1 MSKFAII
8 ADSNCDLN
16 KEQRERYGIADY
28 VPGMLTHPDGRDE
41 EANLDWENISY
52 EEFYHSMKE
61 EKALYKTATPTPGTF
76 REKFEKQLKEGKDVL
91 YISLSSGLSGT
102 YNLAVLTASQ
112 LNEEYDNKV
121 YVIDSLKYS
130 GGIAM
135 LLIKANQLRE
145 EGKTI
150 EETVEAIKEMRFN
163 LHQIGPMDDL
173 FFQKRMGRIPAAAA
187 VMGTLISLKP
197 MADFNRSGISHVI
210 GKVKG
215 TKKALKA
222 AVNYVKALIV
232 NPEEQI
238 IIVNNT
244 MREEHAII
252 LKNMIEEEID
262 PKAIEM
268 LHVGQSCGAT
278 VGPGLVAVYFFGQPL
293 TEDMEKE
300 KMILAEATK

>member
-1 MSKFAII
+1 MSKFVII
-8 ADSNCDLN
+8 ADSSCDLN

-52 EEFYHSMKE
+52 EEFYRSMKE
-61 EKALYKTATPTPGTF
+61 EKALYKTATPTPAAF

-102 YNLAVLTASQ
+102 YNLALLTVAQ
-112 LNEEYDNKV
+112 LNEEYENKV

-150 EETVEAIKEMRFN
+150 EETVEVIKEMRFN

-187 VMGTLISLKP
+187 FMGTLISLKP
-197 MADFNRSGISHVI
+197 MADFNRNGISHVI

-222 AVNYVKALIV
+222 AVNYVKSLIVDPEEQKLIV
-232 NPEEQI
+232 NNP
-238 IIVNNT
+238 
-244 MREEHAII
+244 MREEQAIM
-252 LKNMIEEEID
+252 LKNMIEEEIK

-268 LHVGQSCGAT
+268 IHVGQSCGAT
-278 VGPGLVAVYFFGQPL
+278 VGPGLVAVYFFGQSL
-293 TEDMEKE
+293 SEDMEKE
-300 KMILAEATK
+300 KMILAEASK